1 MINTTLPQSNT
12 VPACTALGSGVW
24 LAFRHIAGTSA
35 PAVPP
40 PAAGAHLLSVEFC
53 RRGRHALP
61 AGDYCTIAADGHAA
75 VSMTAA
81 GADDYYPGAVY
92 EGLQFW
98 IDPDAQTDSG
108 FLALMGLDVHGII
121 NYFCAGGPYYCPMGD
136 ELAALVD
143 ELWRE
148 FDVSGYASPGEL
160 RYAVVRLLYMLLQLP
175 YADQMAW
182 YPRAQVDLVRDAETL
197 MLADLSVRHTA
208 RELAVQFGV
217 SESSFKAY
225 CRDVLGDG
233 YLPYFRRKRLEK
245 AAGLLAHTD
254 LKVQDIAVQVGYESQ
269 SKFAK
274 AFADQ
279 FRLTPLEYRRLAEK

>member
-1 MINTTLPQSNT
+1 MCIRDS
-12 VPACTALGSGVW
+12 
-24 LAFRHIAGTSA
+24 
-35 PAVPP
+35 
-40 PAAGAHLLSVEFC
+40 
-53 RRGRHALP
+53 
-61 AGDYCTIAADGHAA
+61 GHAA

-98 IDPDAQTDSG
+98 IDPDAQTGSG

-245 AAGLLAHTD
+245 AADLLAHTD

>member
-1 MINTTLPQSNT
+1 M
-12 VPACTALGSGVW
+12 
-24 LAFRHIAGTSA
+24 
-35 PAVPP
+35 
-40 PAAGAHLLSVEFC
+40 EFC

-148 FDVSGYASPGEL
+148 FDVSGYASRASFAMPWCGCSICCCSCLTRTRWPGIPG
-160 RYAVVRLLYMLLQLP
+160 RRWIWCAM
-175 YADQMAW
+175 
-182 YPRAQVDLVRDAETL
+182 PR
-197 MLADLSVRHTA
+197 
-208 RELAVQFGV
+208 
-217 SESSFKAY
+217 
-225 CRDVLGDG
+225 
-233 YLPYFRRKRLEK
+233 P
-245 AAGLLAHTD
+245 
-254 LKVQDIAVQVGYESQ
+254 
-269 SKFAK
+269 
-274 AFADQ
+274 
-279 FRLTPLEYRRLAEK
+279 